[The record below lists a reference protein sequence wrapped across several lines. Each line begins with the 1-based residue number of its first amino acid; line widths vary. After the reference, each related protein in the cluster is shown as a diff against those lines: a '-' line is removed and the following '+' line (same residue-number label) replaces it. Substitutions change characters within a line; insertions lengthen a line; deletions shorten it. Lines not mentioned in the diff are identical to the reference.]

1 MKHKS
6 PSPDYTGLTHRDI
19 RRIKIT
25 EILANVGLVVVAL
38 SLFAPLINL
47 STVAWLPMLKWVF
60 AAGAVLYTIA
70 RALGVVVPGE
80 SMRLRRMRRMEVWGG
95 ICICAG
101 AFFWFWNEGRLGPYA
116 GPLAL
121 LRDTILFSLAGAV
134 IEVIAAWTI
143 YAAQKKAS
151 RSDESGKDKKGGGLC

>member
-6 PSPDYTGLTHRDI
+6 TPPDYSTMTPRDI
-19 RRIKIT
+19 RRHNIT
-25 EILANVGLVVVAL
+25 EILANIGLVIVAL

-47 STVAWLPMLKWVF
+47 STVAWLPVLKWTF
-60 AAGAVLYTIA
+60 AGGAVIYTIA

-80 SMRLRRMRRMEVWGG
+80 NMRLRRMRRMEVWGG

-101 AFFWFWNEGRLGPYA
+101 AFFWFWNEGRLGPFA

-121 LRDTILFSLAGAV
+121 LRDTILFALAGAV
-134 IEVIAAWTI
+134 IEVIAAWSI

-151 RSDESGKDKKGGGLC
+151 RPVK